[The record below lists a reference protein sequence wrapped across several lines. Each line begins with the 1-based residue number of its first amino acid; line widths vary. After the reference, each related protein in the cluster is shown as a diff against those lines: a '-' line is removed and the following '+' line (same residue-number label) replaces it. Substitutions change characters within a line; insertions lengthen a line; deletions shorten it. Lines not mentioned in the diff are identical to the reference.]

1 MTTLPP
7 TKPSLP
13 SFLVRH
19 RVGASILL
27 NVLFA
32 VVAYLAAFALRFD
45 LVVPERYVYLAL
57 RTLPLLCICKL
68 TGFWV
73 FGLFTGWWRHGAV
86 SL

>member
-13 SFLVRH
+13 SFLVRY

-32 VVAYLAAFALRFD
+32 AVAYLAAFALRFD

-57 RTLPLLCICKL
+57 QTFASTVRCRPRRIAST
-68 TGFWV
+68 
-73 FGLFTGWWRHGAV
+73 A
-86 SL
+86 